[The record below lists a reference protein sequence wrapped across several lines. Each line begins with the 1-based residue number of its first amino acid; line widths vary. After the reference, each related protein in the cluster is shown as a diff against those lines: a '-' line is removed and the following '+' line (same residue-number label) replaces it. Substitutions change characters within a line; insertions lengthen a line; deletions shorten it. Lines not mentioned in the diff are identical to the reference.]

1 MSLHCL
7 AGNSSD
13 LSHLSYNAA
22 DLSHLSQ
29 IAADLSHLSY
39 NAADLSSLSQIAA
52 DLSHLS
58 QIAQSKPKT
67 TLNRNRNRKHIE
79 KHLLHEDLIES
90 NTNEMKCYART

>member
-13 LSHLSYNAA
+13 F
-22 DLSHLSQ
+22 SHLSQ

-58 QIAQSKPKT
+58 QIAADLSHLSQIAQSKPKT
-67 TLNRNRNRKHIE
+67 TLNRINRTQIE
-79 KHLLHEDLIES
+79 
-90 NTNEMKCYART
+90 NTLKNIFSMKI